1 MKRAEHWFCR
11 GSAVAGF
18 LLIMVLSGGCT
29 TTKQYATLAEA
40 GSAYTGAVAA
50 LADRAS
56 ALEVESSS
64 YQLLNERRVLSTR
77 YKDKALRDTLTTH
90 LSAAETSDYRAIQK
104 NRRIKDVA
112 MSLQA
117 YFDGLKAMATSS
129 APSDIGKKTGNLVSK
144 LNIALMKSGNS
155 IPDSDTALVS
165 PALTHMTEA
174 VLKKELTGRRKTILN
189 ALAVIRELDEGLERT
204 SSGYGAE
211 VDKSFK
217 FMLVK
222 LPFTDSRRE
231 ELMQLG
237 GMDLWLQERRKLMLS
252 SSSADQAKAM
262 IDASRKS
269 YDAFKETF
277 NKMTTGNA
285 EVSMDDLG
293 KTVDEL
299 KAFNTFVKN
308 L

>member
-1 MKRAEHWFCR
+1 
-11 GSAVAGF
+11 
-18 LLIMVLSGGCT
+18 MVLTGGCA
-29 TTKQYATLAEA
+29 TTKQYTTLAEA
-40 GSAYTGAVAA
+40 GSAYTGAVAS
-50 LADRAS
+50 LADKAS
-56 ALEVESSS
+56 ALEVEASS
-64 YQLLNERRVLSTR
+64 YQLLNERRLLSTQ
-77 YKDKALRDTLTTH
+77 YKDRALRDTLTTH
-90 LSAAETSDYRAIQK
+90 LSSAETNDYRAIQK
-104 NRRIKDVA
+104 NRRIRDVA

-129 APSDIGKKTGNLVSK
+129 APSDIGKKTGDLITQ
-144 LNIALMKSGNS
+144 LNIAIKNAGRSISG
-155 IPDSDTALVS
+155 SDPALLS

-174 VLKKELTGRRKTILN
+174 LLKKELTDRRKTILN
-189 ALAVIRELDEGLERT
+189 ALTVIRQLDEGLERT
-204 SSGYGAE
+204 STGYGAE

-222 LPFTDSRRE
+222 TPYTDSKRDD
-231 ELMQLG
+231 LMRLG
-237 GMDLWLQERRKLMLS
+237 GMELWLQERRKVMLES
-252 SSSADQAKAM
+252 SNADEAKAM

-269 YDAFKETF
+269 YDAFSETF
-277 NKMTTGNA
+277 EKMTSGNA